1 MKIFYVLFATHSRPS
16 ASGVYRFGDQY
27 FEVQEELEAEA
38 AAANGCSRGG
48 GEYYDSDG
56 VCCYGEEE
64 GLFGDEE
71 DFEEEEDV
79 DVGAF
84 VAGDEDEEL
93 LAAEARSHRGGGG
106 ICLEGDDVEEEALLV
121 MQVKHMKACM
131 MHKNNKSNDFFTRIP
146 RESVSRG
153 APPTLKRSTR
163 ETQSE
168 RSSFG
173 VCSVIADY

>member
-93 LAAEARSHRGGGG
+93 LAAEARSGRGGG

-121 MQVKHMKACM
+121 MQVKTHESLYDAKIIIN
-131 MHKNNKSNDFFTRIP
+131 HKRLFFQDPKGKRQP
-146 RESVSRG
+146 RCTTHFEEEYEGDPV
-153 APPTLKRSTR
+153 
-163 ETQSE
+163 
-168 RSSFG
+168 
-173 VCSVIADY
+173 

>member
-1 MKIFYVLFATHSRPS
+1 MPGGEERWWEGEAEELLPGGGALPAEQLQGSGGQVGQISNINENNFYVSFASNSRPS

-38 AAANGCSRGG
+38 AAANGCNRGG

-84 VAGDEDEEL
+84 VAGEEDEEL
-93 LAAEARSHRGGGG
+93 LAAEARSHRGGG

-131 MHKNNKSNDFFTRIP
+131 MQKK
-146 RESVSRG
+146 
-153 APPTLKRSTR
+153 
-163 ETQSE
+163 
-168 RSSFG
+168 
-173 VCSVIADY
+173 

>member
-1 MKIFYVLFATHSRPS
+1 MSNSRPS

-38 AAANGCSRGG
+38 AAAANGCSRGA

-93 LAAEARSHRGGGG
+93 LAAEARSHRGGG
-106 ICLEGDDVEEEALLV
+106 ICLEGEDVEEEALLV
-121 MQVKHMKACM
+121 MQVKHMKARM
-131 MHKNNKSNDFFTRIP
+131 M
-146 RESVSRG
+146 
-153 APPTLKRSTR
+153 
-163 ETQSE
+163 Q
-168 RSSFG
+168 
-173 VCSVIADY
+173 